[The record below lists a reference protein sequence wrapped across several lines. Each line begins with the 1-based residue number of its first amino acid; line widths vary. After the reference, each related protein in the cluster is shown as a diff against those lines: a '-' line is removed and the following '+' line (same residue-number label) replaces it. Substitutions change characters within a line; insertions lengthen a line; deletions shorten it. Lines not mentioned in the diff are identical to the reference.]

1 MSRPRKTETRTH
13 QINFRFSTHEFVRVH
28 EHAALTGKTVMEYGR
43 STLLRRPRRPKPRNA
58 PAVVSLP
65 ERTLGRWQVLGDRLN
80 AIAHQMN
87 ARDDLP
93 PPELLTLLVQ
103 LRSLFKQNFAAV
115 LDAGGPYSLSPPVR
129 FHLRKVGTNLFQ
141 IRTRHDRLGLEV
153 PAALVRLL
161 ERVRT
166 LMNGDQP
173 PHGP

>member
-1 MSRPRKTETRTH
+1 MPRPRKSETRTH

-28 EHAALTGKTVMEYGR
+28 AHASLSGKTVMDYGR
-43 STLLRRPRRPKPRNA
+43 SVLLRRPRRPKARNA
-58 PAVVSLP
+58 PDVVSLP
-65 ERTLGRWQVLGDRLN
+65 QRTLERWQVLGEELN
-80 AIAHQMN
+80 AIAHLMN
-87 ARDDLP
+87 AREDLP
-93 PPELLTLLVQ
+93 PRELVQ
-103 LRSLFKQNFAAV
+103 LRTLFKANFASV
-115 LDAGGPYSLSPPVR
+115 LDAGAPYSLSPPVR

-141 IRTRHDRLGLEV
+141 IRTRHDRLGIET